1 MSDPLSV
8 ISAIVG
14 IVAAAGKVVE
24 VLGPYV
30 SAAKDTPKIARSVHS
45 EVVNSRIILS
55 ALHSLL
61 DNLSMVP
68 RSRTLLVPIDDLI
81 TVFTNGVLIF
91 NELEESV
98 LKITQSGGDRLM
110 ARMQWVRKEG
120 DFSAFIIRLQA
131 FKDTTLLLLN
141 ILQCDSDQ
149 RAAQTQDE
157 FGNSTQTQNMGFVT
171 IYISKTL
178 HDYHVVSYD

>member
-14 IVAAAGKVVE
+14 ILAAAGKVVE

-45 EVVNSRIILS
+45 EVVNSRIIF
-55 ALHSLL
+55 LL

-110 ARMQWVRKEG
+110 ARMQWVRREG

-141 ILQCDSDQ
+141 ILQW
-149 RAAQTQDE
+149 
-157 FGNSTQTQNMGFVT
+157 
-171 IYISKTL
+171 
-178 HDYHVVSYD
+178 

>member
-24 VLGPYV
+24 VLGP
-30 SAAKDTPKIARSVHS
+30 
-45 EVVNSRIILS
+45 
-55 ALHSLL
+55 
-61 DNLSMVP
+61 MVP
-68 RSRTLLVPIDDLI
+68 RSRTLFVPIDDLI

-120 DFSAFIIRLQA
+120 DFSALIIRLQA

-141 ILQCDSDQ
+141 ILQW
-149 RAAQTQDE
+149 
-157 FGNSTQTQNMGFVT
+157 
-171 IYISKTL
+171 
-178 HDYHVVSYD
+178 